1 LTLTINRA
9 TPTITWATPAAITY
23 GTALSATQ
31 LNATA
36 SVAGTFAYSPAS
48 GTVPTAG
55 TQTLSVTFTPT
66 NTSYNSV
73 TATVPLVVNKVT
85 PTLNWTTPSAITY
98 GTALNATQL
107 NATASVAGTFAYSP
121 ASGTVLTAG
130 TQPLSVTFT
139 PTNTSYNSV
148 TATVTLTVNQ
158 VTPIITWATPTAITY
173 PTPFEGLPTPTANV
187 QGTFTYF
194 SLPPIGWI
202 LMPATASFNT
212 TFTPKDTTNYTTA
225 TATVQLVIN
234 KAILTVTANSI
245 SRVYGAANPTF
256 TATIASF
263 VNGDTQSS
271 AVNGTPSL
279 SSSAGSTSPVGAYI
293 INVGIGS
300 LTSNY
305 YTFTPANGT
314 LTITRATPT
323 INWAPPAAVTYGT
336 PLSATQLN
344 ATASVAGTLVYSPA
358 SGTVLTAGTQTLS
371 VTFTPTDTTDYSTA
385 TGTVTQMVSPASPTL
400 IFTAIAT
407 KTYGVS
413 SFTVSASSA
422 STGAI
427 TYSVNSG
434 PATISGSTVT
444 ITGAGTVVL
453 GASQAA
459 TTNYTAATAS
469 TSFTVSPATPTLS
482 FTAIAAKTYGVS
494 PFTVSASSAS
504 TGAITY
510 SVTSGPATISGSTV
524 TITGAGTVVLGA
536 SQAATT
542 NYTAAT
548 ASTSFTVRPAT
559 PTLSFTAI
567 ATQTY
572 GVSPFTV
579 SASSAS
585 TGAITYSVTSGPAT
599 ISGSTV
605 TITGA
610 GTVVLG
616 ASQAATTNY
625 TAATASTSFTVRPA
639 TPTLSFTAIAT
650 QTYGVSPFTVSAS
663 SASTGA
669 ITYSVTSGPAT
680 ISGSTV
686 TITGAGTVVLG
697 ASQAAT
703 TNYTAGTATTGF
715 TVSPATP
722 TLSFTAIA
730 AKTYGVSPFTVSASS
745 ASTGAITY
753 SVTSGPATISG
764 STVTITGAG
773 TVVLGASQAATTNY
787 TAATASTSFTVSP
800 ATPVITWPTP
810 SAVTN
815 GTALSATQL
824 NATASTPGT
833 FVYSPASGTV
843 PTVGTQTLSVT
854 FTPTD
859 TTDYNSATA
868 TATLTVNKAT
878 PAINWATPGAI
889 TYGTALSATQ
899 LNATASVAGTFAY
912 SPASGTVPTAGTQVL
927 SVTFTPTDTT
937 DYNSVTAIVTL
948 TVNSAQSGQETPD
961 ISWLTPAAI
970 SYGTALSS
978 TQLNA
983 SASYN
988 GTVVPGTFEYTPAA
1002 GEVLDSGS
1010 QTLLVAFF
1018 PNDSTTYSTAG
1029 GSVQLQV
1036 IPSASDLPQT
1046 FYYYC
1051 IPDPSNNYCS
1061 SFGYNSA
1068 GPGYDGAG
1076 NLKYSIDLV
1085 TGSWSFNYDTLN
1097 RLIAGMPAPGS
1108 SANNGN
1114 NLCWSYDPFGNR
1126 TAQSSQNTPCPT
1138 LPSTPTQTVYYNTNN
1153 QITGGLVTYD
1163 AAGDVAMDTNAGN
1176 TYLYDGEGRICAVMS
1191 EPVPNNSTMTA
1202 YVYDAE
1208 GNRVAKGVIS
1218 SWPTN
1223 GLCPN
1228 LAAAGVFTPTASYVL
1243 GPSNE
1248 QLTET
1253 DGQGQ
1258 WQHTNVYAAGTIIA
1272 TYDQVSNPLYT
1283 NGGTQPAKV
1292 PALHFQLEDW
1302 LGSRRVQT
1310 NITGTVEEWY
1320 VSLPYGDGLTPIP
1333 NLGCLP
1339 SNNCYSEDPTE
1350 HHFTGKE
1357 RDAETGFANGNDYFG
1372 ARYYASSMG
1381 RWMSPDWSAKVE
1393 PVPYSKLDDPQTL
1406 NLYAYVGNNPLTRV
1420 DPDGHTEPIRFGCSE
1435 GQKDCNTDQQKA
1447 QQQNGQATTSS
1458 STPSDPIVNALQKDV
1473 PGVAT
1478 VTPTA
1483 DKPFDQGG
1491 HKNET
1496 DALTFKTPEDQAK
1509 FLAEASRKGLAPG
1522 DVSKNGF
1529 GPGVRLDGGLHAEKA
1544 RLDPLTGRLTVTS
1557 HIDRFN
1563 PNNGLGPM
1571 VGHAVV
1577 DVFIG
1582 SVFFRHSAGL
1592 D

>member
-1 LTLTINRA
+1 MSNSSATYSISSLSVGPHSITAAYSGNVPSVTSPPLTLTINRA

-23 GTALSATQ
+23 GTALS
-31 LNATA
+31 
-36 SVAGTFAYSPAS
+36 
-48 GTVPTAG
+48 
-55 TQTLSVTFTPT
+55 
-66 NTSYNSV
+66 
-73 TATVPLVVNKVT
+73 
-85 PTLNWTTPSAITY
+85 
-98 GTALNATQL
+98 ATQL

-427 TYSVNSG
+427 TYSVN
-434 PATISGSTVT
+434 
-444 ITGAGTVVL
+444 
-453 GASQAA
+453 
-459 TTNYTAATAS
+459 
-469 TSFTVSPATPTLS
+469 
-482 FTAIAAKTYGVS
+482 
-494 PFTVSASSAS
+494 
-504 TGAITY
+504 
-510 SVTSGPATISGSTV
+510 
-524 TITGAGTVVLGA
+524 
-536 SQAATT
+536 
-542 NYTAAT
+542 
-548 ASTSFTVRPAT
+548 
-559 PTLSFTAI
+559 
-567 ATQTY
+567 
-572 GVSPFTV
+572 
-579 SASSAS
+579 
-585 TGAITYSVTSGPAT
+585 SGPAT

>member
-1 LTLTINRA
+1 
-9 TPTITWATPAAITY
+9 
-23 GTALSATQ
+23 
-31 LNATA
+31 
-36 SVAGTFAYSPAS
+36 
-48 GTVPTAG
+48 
-55 TQTLSVTFTPT
+55 
-66 NTSYNSV
+66 
-73 TATVPLVVNKVT
+73 
-85 PTLNWTTPSAITY
+85 
-98 GTALNATQL
+98 
-107 NATASVAGTFAYSP
+107 
-121 ASGTVLTAG
+121 
-130 TQPLSVTFT
+130 
-139 PTNTSYNSV
+139 
-148 TATVTLTVNQ
+148 
-158 VTPIITWATPTAITY
+158 
-173 PTPFEGLPTPTANV
+173 
-187 QGTFTYF
+187 
-194 SLPPIGWI
+194 
-202 LMPATASFNT
+202 
-212 TFTPKDTTNYTTA
+212 
-225 TATVQLVIN
+225 
-234 KAILTVTANSI
+234 
-245 SRVYGAANPTF
+245 
-256 TATIASF
+256 
-263 VNGDTQSS
+263 
-271 AVNGTPSL
+271 
-279 SSSAGSTSPVGAYI
+279 
-293 INVGIGS
+293 
-300 LTSNY
+300 
-305 YTFTPANGT
+305 
-314 LTITRATPT
+314 
-323 INWAPPAAVTYGT
+323 
-336 PLSATQLN
+336 
-344 ATASVAGTLVYSPA
+344 
-358 SGTVLTAGTQTLS
+358 
-371 VTFTPTDTTDYSTA
+371 
-385 TGTVTQMVSPASPTL
+385 
-400 IFTAIAT
+400 
-407 KTYGVS
+407 
-413 SFTVSASSA
+413 
-422 STGAI
+422 
-427 TYSVNSG
+427 
-434 PATISGSTVT
+434 
-444 ITGAGTVVL
+444 
-453 GASQAA
+453 
-459 TTNYTAATAS
+459 
-469 TSFTVSPATPTLS
+469 
-482 FTAIAAKTYGVS
+482 
-494 PFTVSASSAS
+494 
-504 TGAITY
+504 
-510 SVTSGPATISGSTV
+510 
-524 TITGAGTVVLGA
+524 
-536 SQAATT
+536 
-542 NYTAAT
+542 
-548 ASTSFTVRPAT
+548 
-559 PTLSFTAI
+559 
-567 ATQTY
+567 
-572 GVSPFTV
+572 
-579 SASSAS
+579 
-585 TGAITYSVTSGPAT
+585 
-599 ISGSTV
+599 
-605 TITGA
+605 
-610 GTVVLG
+610 
-616 ASQAATTNY
+616 
-625 TAATASTSFTVRPA
+625 
-639 TPTLSFTAIAT
+639 
-650 QTYGVSPFTVSAS
+650 
-663 SASTGA
+663 
-669 ITYSVTSGPAT
+669 
-680 ISGSTV
+680 
-686 TITGAGTVVLG
+686 
-697 ASQAAT
+697 
-703 TNYTAGTATTGF
+703 
-715 TVSPATP
+715 
-722 TLSFTAIA
+722 
-730 AKTYGVSPFTVSASS
+730 
-745 ASTGAITY
+745 
-753 SVTSGPATISG
+753 
-764 STVTITGAG
+764 
-773 TVVLGASQAATTNY
+773 VVLGASQAATTNY

-1447 QQQNGQATTSS
+1447 QQQSASGSGNTLPTGTDLTKVQTLMGEQTNEALVGSNQYADDESGRKVGPPGGAVITDATLDKEANLMAGTMLNLGHIGNDKTYVGLPAGKRLTALAAKAKAGSPLS
-1458 STPSDPIVNALQKDV
+1458 IQLQRDISAVRNATPSAYSQWRSVN
-1473 PGVAT
+1473 
-1478 VTPTA
+1478 
-1483 DKPFDQGG
+1483 QGFIRSRG
-1491 HKNET
+1491 
-1496 DALTFKTPEDQAK
+1496 DALRVAGTD
-1509 FLAEASRKGLAPG
+1509 FLP
-1522 DVSKNGF
+1522 
-1529 GPGVRLDGGLHAEKA
+1529 
-1544 RLDPLTGRLTVTS
+1544 
-1557 HIDRFN
+1557 
-1563 PNNGLGPM
+1563 
-1571 VGHAVV
+1571 
-1577 DVFIG
+1577 
-1582 SVFFRHSAGL
+1582 
-1592 D
+1592 